1 MKHLRAHWAII
12 IISLIITA
20 CSNSSSSVE
29 TSDGRTDI
37 DSAESPAIALTP
49 TNIVQELAA
58 AVCEQLT
65 SCCGESDQ
73 NDFFINFI
81 DDERLAE
88 LAPRMPPNA
97 PLESDTCP
105 TLLEELYPQIW
116 LGSWLERVEAREVIF
131 NSEAA
136 DACMTTLRNASCGEE
151 LRAALFDPT
160 CFSNIPPS
168 GGEEQRNLFSRLPR
182 FDEAC
187 APIRD
192 GFGGLY
198 FGSCDPNRSFC
209 CVASDELDGGCTP
222 FPVPGKTGT
231 CKPTASLGESCN
243 DMPLAL
249 CKTGLFC
256 DDDTYTCQV
265 DSYEPLSLGQN
276 CMDENFTLLGY
287 CVDSYCSW
295 DDGLCIG
302 LKATGDTCTYAFEC
316 NSEFCAPDTGTC
328 IEDPRCEMP

>member
-1 MKHLRAHWAII
+1 
-12 IISLIITA
+12 
-20 CSNSSSSVE
+20 
-29 TSDGRTDI
+29 
-37 DSAESPAIALTP
+37 
-49 TNIVQELAA
+49 
-58 AVCEQLT
+58 
-65 SCCGESDQ
+65 
-73 NDFFINFI
+73 
-81 DDERLAE
+81 
-88 LAPRMPPNA
+88 MPPNA

-136 DACMTTLRNASCGEE
+136 DACATLRNASCGEE

-168 GGEEQRNLFSRLPR
+168 GGDEQRNLFSRLPR

-276 CMDENFTLLGY
+276 CMDENFLR
-287 CVDSYCSW
+287 CSATVW
-295 DDGLCIG
+295 IAIAAGMMVSALV

>member
-37 DSAESPAIALTP
+37 DPAESPAIALTP

-73 NDFFINFI
+73 SDFFINFV

-136 DACMTTLRNASCGEE
+136 DACMTTLRNALMRGRTAGRA
-151 LRAALFDPT
+151 LRSHLFLKY
-160 CFSNIPPS
+160 SA
-168 GGEEQRNLFSRLPR
+168 QRWR
-182 FDEAC
+182 
-187 APIRD
+187 
-192 GFGGLY
+192 G
-198 FGSCDPNRSFC
+198 
-209 CVASDELDGGCTP
+209 
-222 FPVPGKTGT
+222 
-231 CKPTASLGESCN
+231 
-243 DMPLAL
+243 
-249 CKTGLFC
+249 
-256 DDDTYTCQV
+256 
-265 DSYEPLSLGQN
+265 
-276 CMDENFTLLGY
+276 
-287 CVDSYCSW
+287 
-295 DDGLCIG
+295 
-302 LKATGDTCTYAFEC
+302 AT
-316 NSEFCAPDTGTC
+316 
-328 IEDPRCEMP
+328 